1 MWTLF
6 WVFVCLFLFSHLW
19 FEIEKDIINVEHVE
33 PSSLW
38 LTAGTNRNQKPHK
51 FFKNYVRWLDYI
63 VSESQ
68 RIKKQQQKA
77 MAHRN
82 THTWVCP
89 LTLRQ
94 CTSSDRET
102 SNPYPIPEH
111 LHKKIWKET
120 SSLRTKSL
128 TCINFK
134 NAFQYTIG
142 ADKYY
147 FIPLIRGT

>member
-6 WVFVCLFLFSHLW
+6 WVFVCFFSLIFDLRLKRTLSMW
-19 FEIEKDIINVEHVE
+19 SMLNRLLYDWQQGLI
-33 PSSLW
+33 
-38 LTAGTNRNQKPHK
+38 GTRSPTNC
-51 FFKNYVRWLDYI
+51 FFNYVRRLDYI

-89 LTLRQ
+89 LTLKQ
-94 CTSSDRET
+94 CTSSDSET

-111 LHKKIWKET
+111 LPKKIWKET